1 MSPVTPL
8 RNIRFDMT
16 DVALKRLRAL
26 DDRVPP
32 ALLASLKEFMVFA
45 ESTDATREVLKSRY
59 DLKPVGTDQKCRKS
73 GLRQI
78 SLSASGTDYR
88 ALFVIRRKQDT
99 AIWLDF
105 FVKSPKQQN
114 RLIARACA
122 EVARMPEEGK
132 Q

>member
-1 MSPVTPL
+1 
-8 RNIRFDMT
+8 MT

-45 ESTDATREVLKSRY
+45 ETADATLEALKSRY
-59 DLKPVGTDQKCRKS
+59 DLKPVGSDQKCRKS

-78 SLSASGTDYR
+78 SLSASGIDYR
-88 ALFVIRRKQDT
+88 ALFVIRRKQDR

-105 FVKSPKQQN
+105 FVKSPKQQT

-122 EVARMPEEGK
+122 EVARMSQEGN